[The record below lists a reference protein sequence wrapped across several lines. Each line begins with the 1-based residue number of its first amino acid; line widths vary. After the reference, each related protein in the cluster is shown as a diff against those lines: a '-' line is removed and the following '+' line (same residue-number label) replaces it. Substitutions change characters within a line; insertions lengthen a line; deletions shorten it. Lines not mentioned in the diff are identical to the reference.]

1 MIGIEI
7 SAYVR
12 QGIEPT
18 QGIVLPIDEQTL
30 WEHSRNGS
38 RAVREFLHR
47 VIEDQLVEPLLD
59 LILKDMVARESEE
72 AERKSLFGDSPIT
85 VGSME
90 NAIMERIKRRR
101 AE

>member
-30 WEHSRNGS
+30 WEYSRNGS
-38 RAVREFLHR
+38 RDAREFLRR
-47 VIEDQLVEPLLD
+47 VIEEELVGPLIC
-59 LILKDMVARESEE
+59 LILKDLVAREKEE
-72 AERKSLFGDSPIT
+72 AERKALFGDSPIT
-85 VGSME
+85 VDSME

-101 AE
+101 E